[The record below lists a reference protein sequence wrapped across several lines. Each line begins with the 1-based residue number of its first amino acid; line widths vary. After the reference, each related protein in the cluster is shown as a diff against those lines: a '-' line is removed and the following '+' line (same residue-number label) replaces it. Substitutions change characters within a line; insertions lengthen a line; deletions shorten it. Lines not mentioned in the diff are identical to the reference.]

1 MLVSLALAAA
11 TLRAGLRLRAGRLRG
26 ARGLAGERRRH
37 LRLAKLSVPLVLA
50 GFLSGP
56 ASAVW
61 LRGWDAFGSLHAWIA
76 SLAVLLFAATAWLGR
91 RLEHGDLRWREL
103 HALLAVS
110 ALLAGAA
117 ALGTGFVLL
126 P

>member
-1 MLVSLALAAA
+1 MLTSLALAAA
-11 TLRAGLRLRAGRLRG
+11 TLRAGLRLRSGRLRG
-26 ARGLAGERRRH
+26 ARGLGAERRRH
-37 LRLAKLSVPLVLA
+37 LRLAKTSVPMLLA
-50 GFLSGP
+50 GFLAGP

-61 LRGWDAFGSLHAWIA
+61 LRGWEAFATLHAA
-76 SLAVLLFAATAWLGR
+76 VAAVAVLLFVATAWLGR
-91 RLEHGDLRWREL
+91 RLEHGALRWRDL

-110 ALLAGAA
+110 ALLAAAA

>member
-1 MLVSLALAAA
+1 MLVSLGLAAA

-26 ARGLAGERRRH
+26 ARGLAAERRRH
-37 LRLAKLSVPLVLA
+37 LRLAKLSVPMLFA
-50 GFLSGP
+50 GFLAGP

-61 LRGWDAFGSLHAWIA
+61 LRGWEAFATLHSWIA
-76 SLAVLLFAATAWLGR
+76 IVALLLFAATAWLGR
-91 RLEHGDLRWREL
+91 QLEHGALGRREI
-103 HALLAVS
+103 HGRLAIA